1 MASRGRRGEEPRE
14 VRISKTMS
22 YILRHGAEKE
32 GIPINKGRLK
42 TPKLEIYYF
51 KNLTIKFKRRLH

>member
-1 MASRGRRGEEPRE
+1 MFYRKIHLDKVFKMASKNDTRE

-32 GIPINKGRLK
+32 KIPINKGWSYYRIRL
-42 TPKLEIYYF
+42 
-51 KNLTIKFKRRLH
+51 IKKH